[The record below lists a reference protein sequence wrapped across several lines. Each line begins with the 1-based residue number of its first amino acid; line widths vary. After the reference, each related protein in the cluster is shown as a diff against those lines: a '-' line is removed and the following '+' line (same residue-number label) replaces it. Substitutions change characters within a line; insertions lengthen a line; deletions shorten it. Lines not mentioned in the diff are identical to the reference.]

1 MKKIWING
9 TFDILHRGHIEL
21 LEYAK
26 SLGGMLLVCIDSDR
40 RVSELKGPT
49 RPINNQYDRTY
60 MLTALKCVDLVWV
73 FDSAEE
79 LIDQIKL
86 KKSFLCVGLDT
97 DISKIPQHL
106 LETEDPVFEF
116 NKAIID
122 ATKDYCVA
130 YKPNIAFYDRNS
142 ARSKGF
148 NNQVGIAMCTN
159 QNADISRLYCT
170 LYSHAFS
177 LIRNGPA
184 IQ

>member
-1 MKKIWING
+1 MTKIIVNG
-9 TFDILHRGHIEL
+9 TFDILHKGHIEL

-86 KKSFLCVGLDT
+86 FKPDIMVKGDDYKGKPIVG
-97 DISKIPQHL
+97 
-106 LETEDPVFEF
+106 EDLINEI
-116 NKAIID
+116 K
-122 ATKDYCVA
+122 
-130 YKPNIAFYDRNS
+130 FYDRDS
-142 ARSKGF
+142 
-148 NNQVGIAMCTN
+148 
-159 QNADISRLYCT
+159 
-170 LYSHAFS
+170 LYSTTN
-177 LIRNGPA
+177 I
-184 IQ
+184 IQRITNR